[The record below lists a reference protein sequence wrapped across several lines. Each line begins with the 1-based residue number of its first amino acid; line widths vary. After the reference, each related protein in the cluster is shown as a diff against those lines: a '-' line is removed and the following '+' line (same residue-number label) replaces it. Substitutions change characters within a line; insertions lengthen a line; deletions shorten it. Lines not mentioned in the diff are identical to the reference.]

1 MECEPGKGPLGGV
14 GSARQRSQ
22 AAGTAEGPSGRP
34 ARPGAGCRPSS
45 GQAQSARE
53 RASAGA
59 RPADDLV
66 ERLFRAHSLTL
77 VRTALLLVGDRGSA
91 EDVVQEAFLGLYR
104 SVHRLRDQD
113 SALAYLRAS
122 VLNGCRSV
130 MRSRRRT
137 WLRRVTHD
145 PPVWSA
151 ESAVLSREDRR
162 AVMAATALLPRRQR
176 EVLALRYHVGL
187 TDHEIAQVLGVSRST
202 VSSCASRA
210 LARLERD
217 LQEEP

>member
-1 MECEPGKGPLGGV
+1 
-14 GSARQRSQ
+14 
-22 AAGTAEGPSGRP
+22 
-34 ARPGAGCRPSS
+34 
-45 GQAQSARE
+45 
-53 RASAGA
+53 
-59 RPADDLV
+59 
-66 ERLFRAHSLTL
+66 L
-77 VRTALLLVGDRGSA
+77 VRTALLLVGDRSSA

-104 SVHRLRDQD
+104 SVSRLRDPD

-130 MRSRRRT
+130 MRSRRRAL
-137 WLRRVTHD
+137 LRRVTHD

-151 ESAVLSREDRR
+151 ESAALSREDRR
-162 AVMAATALLPRRQR
+162 AVMAAMALLPRRQR
-176 EVLALRYHVGL
+176 EVLALRYYAGL